1 MPTTKSSAKL
11 HTVKPAA
18 KRHSGKLSSAKPAPK
33 LRSAELHTGKPRV
46 RRQSGRLHTGKP
58 RVSRHSGR
66 LRSGKLRSRRFHSV
80 KQWTAKQLTKEL
92 VISAVQ
98 SAARKLGHAPS
109 SSELKRESGITASQV
124 ARRFGTYRA
133 AAGAAGLKANQI
145 GVRVE
150 AAVLLE
156 DWGKVAR
163 KLGRAP
169 SNSEYERAGGYSRC
183 CFTRAFQSWV
193 EVPAAF
199 SRFVASG
206 GLAGDWTDVLKM
218 IQEGPMPT
226 CGKCNRL
233 AERRAA
239 VRLASGAQTIRTK
252 GMETHPPAVSGEMRQ
267 PAAAGEVRRT
277 DEINRHETNPK
288 EINPKEM
295 TAMATVLP
303 PPLWGKR
310 CVTATM
316 LAVFL
321 AELAP
326 SGLQWIS
333 GAFFPRHVLQDRP
346 LMGAPTQLPGLAH
359 EPVNEMGVLVLFAM
373 LSRQLGFIL
382 DSVQAAFPDLLA
394 SMEVQPGRWQPVR
407 IEVEYLSSSFR
418 RHGHDA
424 RRCDLIVCWRHDW
437 KNCPPNLQVLELS
450 KVVKQLQMDRVIW

>member
-1 MPTTKSSAKL
+1 M
-11 HTVKPAA
+11 
-18 KRHSGKLSSAKPAPK
+18 
-33 LRSAELHTGKPRV
+33 
-46 RRQSGRLHTGKP
+46 
-58 RVSRHSGR
+58 
-66 LRSGKLRSRRFHSV
+66 
-80 KQWTAKQLTKEL
+80 
-92 VISAVQ
+92 
-98 SAARKLGHAPS
+98 
-109 SSELKRESGITASQV
+109 

-133 AAGAAGLKANQI
+133 AVCAAGLKPNQV

-183 CFTRAFQSWV
+183 CFTRSFQSWV

-218 IQEGPMPT
+218 VREGPMPT

-233 AERRAA
+233 AERRKA
-239 VRLASGAQTIRTK
+239 VRMASEAEVRKTK
-252 GMETHPPAVSGEMRQ
+252 SAKTRLETHPPTAGEEMRQ
-267 PAAAGEVRRT
+267 PR
-277 DEINRHETNPK
+277 EINPR
-288 EINPKEM
+288 EINPKEI
-295 TAMATVLP
+295 TAMTTALP
-303 PPLWGKR
+303 PPLWGKK

-316 LAVFL
+316 LAVFV
-321 AELAP
+321 ADLAP
-326 SGLQWIS
+326 SGLQWVT
-333 GAFFPRHVLQDRP
+333 GAFFPRRVLEDRP

-359 EPVNEMGVLVLFAM
+359 EPINEMGVLVLFAM

-394 SMEVQPGRWQPVR
+394 RMEVQPGRWQPVR
-407 IEVEYLSSSFR
+407 IEVEYLSSSFK

-424 RRCDLIVCWRHDW
+424 RQCDLIVCWRHDW

-450 KVVKQLQMDRVIW
+450 QVVKQLVTDRVIW

>member
-1 MPTTKSSAKL
+1 MPTTK
-11 HTVKPAA
+11 PRA
-18 KRHSGKLSSAKPAPK
+18 KRHSGKLHTAKPC
-33 LRSAELHTGKPRV
+33 V
-46 RRQSGRLHTGKP
+46 
-58 RVSRHSGR
+58 
-66 LRSGKLRSRRFHSV
+66 
-80 KQWTAKQLTKEL
+80 AKSLTKERI
-92 VISAVQ
+92 ISALQ
-98 SAARKLGHAPS
+98 AAARKLGHAPS
-109 SSELKRESGITASQV
+109 SSELKRLSAITASQV

-133 AAGAAGLKANQI
+133 AVCAAGLKPNQG

-150 AAVLLE
+150 AATLLE

-163 KLGRAP
+163 KVGRVP
-169 SNSEYERAGGYSRC
+169 SCPEYEKAGGYSRH
-183 CFTRAFQSWV
+183 CFTRGFQSWQ

-206 GLAGDWTDVLKM
+206 GLAGDWTDVLKT
-218 IQEGPMPT
+218 IREGPMPT
-226 CGKCNRL
+226 CGKCDRL
-233 AERRAA
+233 AERREA
-239 VRLASGAQTIRTK
+239 VRLASGAEVRRTK
-252 GMETHPPAVSGEMRQ
+252 GMEPHLLTVGQKMRQPASGEMR
-267 PAAAGEVRRT
+267 RT
-277 DEINRHETNPK
+277 E
-288 EINPKEM
+288 EINPHEI
-295 TAMATVLP
+295 TATATVLP
-303 PPLWGKR
+303 PPVWGKK

-326 SGLQWIS
+326 SGLQWVT
-333 GAFFPRHVLQDRP
+333 GAFFPRRVLEDRP

-394 SMEVQPGRWQPVR
+394 RMEVQPGRWQPVR

-424 RRCDLIVCWRHDW
+424 RQCDLIVCWRHDW

>member
-1 MPTTKSSAKL
+1 MMPTTNPGARL

-18 KRHSGKLSSAKPAPK
+18 KLG
-33 LRSAELHTGKPRV
+33 
-46 RRQSGRLHTGKP
+46 
-58 RVSRHSGR
+58 
-66 LRSGKLRSRRFHSV
+66 SGKLRSAKIKV
-80 KQWTAKQLTKEL
+80 KPIIGRPSTVTPCAAKLLTKEL
-92 VISAVQ
+92 VISAIQ
-98 SAARKLGHAPS
+98 AAARKLGHAPTS
-109 SSELKRESGITASQV
+109 VELKRQSGITASQV

-133 AAGAAGLKANQI
+133 AASAAGLKPNQQ

-169 SNSEYERAGGYSRC
+169 SNSEYERAGGYSRV
-183 CFTRAFQSWV
+183 CFTRSFQSWV
-193 EVPAAF
+193 GVPAAF

-218 IQEGPMPT
+218 VREGPMPT

-239 VRLASGAQTIRTK
+239 VRLASEAEVRKTK
-252 GMETHPPAVSGEMRQ
+252 NIKTRPETNPPAAGEEMRQ
-267 PAAAGEVRRT
+267 LAAGEEMRYAK
-277 DEINRHETNPK
+277 EIAPK
-288 EINPKEM
+288 EI

-303 PPLWGKR
+303 PPVWGKK

-316 LAVFL
+316 LAVFV

-326 SGLQWIS
+326 SGLQWVT
-333 GAFFPRHVLQDRP
+333 GALFPRCAFQDRP

-373 LSRQLGFIL
+373 LSRQLGFIV
-382 DSVQAAFPDLLA
+382 DAVQAAFPDCLA
-394 SMEVQPGRWQPVR
+394 RMEVQPGRWQPVR
-407 IEVEYLSSSFR
+407 IEVEYESRSFK

-424 RRCDLIVCWRHDW
+424 RQCDLIVCWRHNW

-450 KVVKQLQMDRVIW
+450 KIVKQLVTDRVIW

>member
-1 MPTTKSSAKL
+1 MPTANPRAKL

-18 KRHSGKLSSAKPAPK
+18 KLGSTKTKAKPVIA
-33 LRSAELHTGKPRV
+33 KP
-46 RRQSGRLHTGKP
+46 TIAKP
-58 RVSRHSGR
+58 PT
-66 LRSGKLRSRRFHSV
+66 V
-80 KQWTAKQLTKEL
+80 KPSTKQLTKER
-92 VISAVQ
+92 VISAIRA
-98 SAARKLGHAPS
+98 AARKLGHAPNS
-109 SSELKRESGITASQV
+109 RELRRLSGITASQM

-133 AAGAAGLKANQI
+133 AVCAAGLKPNQV

-183 CFTRAFQSWV
+183 CFTRSFQSWV

-206 GLAGDWTDVLKM
+206 GLAGDWTDVLK
-218 IQEGPMPT
+218 IVREGPMPT

-239 VRLASGAQTIRTK
+239 VRLASEAEVRKTK
-252 GMETHPPAVSGEMRQ
+252 SAKTHLETHPPTAGEEMRQ
-267 PAAAGEVRRT
+267 PR
-277 DEINRHETNPK
+277 EINPR
-288 EINPKEM
+288 EINPKEI
-295 TAMATVLP
+295 TAMATALP
-303 PPLWGKR
+303 PPLWGKK

-316 LAVFL
+316 LAVFV
-321 AELAP
+321 ADLAP
-326 SGLQWIS
+326 SGLQWVT
-333 GAFFPRHVLQDRP
+333 GAFFPRRVLEDRP

-359 EPVNEMGVLVLFAM
+359 EPINEMGVLVLFAM

-394 SMEVQPGRWQPVR
+394 RMEVQPGRWQPVR
-407 IEVEYLSSSFR
+407 IEVEYLSSSFK

-424 RRCDLIVCWRHDW
+424 RQCDLIVCWRHDW

-450 KVVKQLQMDRVIW
+450 KVVKQLVTDRVIW